1 MDTNKIRFLIINEHK
16 TFGGTEQSVRKI
28 RQILT
33 SHGHEVFLLYMHIC
47 QDEILSEKEYVL
59 NPRFG
64 IFDKLFYNPILVH
77 NLKRILDKISPDVIL
92 MNNVFSA
99 PITVFSTLR
108 GYKVYQFIRDYW
120 PVCPKS
126 TCISDS
132 GKICKGFLFENC
144 VRECSKGVGF
154 IPIIIKLFLLK
165 SVHKSRLNTVIKCF
179 PPGKLLSDYMSSFG
193 YKSIAINN
201 PSQYGE
207 CPEKS
212 VNNAF
217 HRYIYL
223 GAMNDNKGIYE
234 MMQAFEK
241 IVKVNKTAELHMY
254 GRVVT
259 PLDEQKIASFTER
272 CKNIVYHGAVAH
284 DEVQKI
290 LRDAYALIVPSKW
303 LEAFGNT
310 AMEGMANRLLVL
322 GTNRGG
328 TLEQLSDGR
337 GILFDISI
345 SGIYE
350 ALLKAENL
358 TTSEYVEITN
368 RAYKYV
374 FINNSYEMYYS
385 RLMSEICCENED
397 FRKKARIYKDY

>member
-1 MDTNKIRFLIINEHK
+1 MVFCIINELK
-16 TFGGTEQSVRKI
+16 TCGGAEQSVKKM

-33 SHGHEVFLLYMHIC
+33 AYGHDVYVIYMKVYNHESL
-47 QDEILSEKEYVL
+47 DEYEYVL
-59 NPRFG
+59 NPKLG
-64 IFDKLFYNPILVH
+64 IIDKIFYNYFL
-77 NLKRILDKISPDVIL
+77 RIKLEGFLLNINPDVVL
-92 MNNVFSA
+92 LNNVFSA
-99 PITVFSTLR
+99 PVTVFKALR
-108 GYKVYQFIRDYW
+108 GYKVYQFVRDYW

-132 GKICKGFLFENC
+132 GNICKGFLFTDC
-144 VRECSKGVGF
+144 FKECRMEKGYLY
-154 IPIIIKLFLLK
+154 IALKLWLLK
-165 SVHKSRLNTVIKCF
+165 RINFLRKDIVEKCF

-201 PSQYGE
+201 PIQYGE
-207 CPEKS
+207 CPEKI
-212 VNNAF
+212 VNNTF

-234 MMQAFEK
+234 MMQAFEQLSLDK
-241 IVKVNKTAELHMY
+241 ANVELHMY
-254 GRVVT
+254 GRISTDV
-259 PLDEQKIASFTER
+259 DEQKIALFTER

-374 FINNSYEMYYS
+374 FVNNSYEMYYS
-385 RLMSEICCENED
+385 RLMSEICGG
-397 FRKKARIYKDY
+397 KKELR

>member
-1 MDTNKIRFLIINEHK
+1 MKKLRFLVINECK
-16 TFGGTEQSVRKI
+16 TCGGTEQSVRKI
-28 RQILT
+28 HQILL
-33 SHGHEVFLLYMHIC
+33 SYGHEVFLLYMHIA
-47 QDEILSEKEYVL
+47 QDEVLNEKEYVL

-64 IFDKLFYNPILVH
+64 IFDKLFYNPFLAHKFKQIL
-77 NLKRILDKISPDVIL
+77 NTISPDVIL
-92 MNNVFSA
+92 INNVFSA
-99 PITVFSTLR
+99 PITVFSVLR

-126 TCISDS
+126 TCILDS

-144 VRECSKGVGF
+144 VRECSKSVGF
-154 IPIIIKLFLLK
+154 ISIVVKLLLIKY
-165 SVHKSRLNTVIKCF
+165 VHKLRLNAVSKCF

-201 PSQYGE
+201 PNQYE
-207 CPEKS
+207 TCPERFFDNIS
-212 VNNAF
+212 

-223 GAMNDNKGIYE
+223 GTMNDNKGIYE
-234 MMQAFEK
+234 MMQAFENL
-241 IVKVNKTAELHMY
+241 VKVNKTAELHMY

-259 PLDEQKIASFTER
+259 KLDEQKIASFTER

-337 GILFDISI
+337 GILFDISS

-358 TTSEYVEITN
+358 TTSEYKEITN

-374 FINNSYEMYYS
+374 FVNNSYEMYYS
-385 RLMSEICCENED
+385 RLMSEICGENEG
-397 FRKKARIYKDY
+397 FSPKS